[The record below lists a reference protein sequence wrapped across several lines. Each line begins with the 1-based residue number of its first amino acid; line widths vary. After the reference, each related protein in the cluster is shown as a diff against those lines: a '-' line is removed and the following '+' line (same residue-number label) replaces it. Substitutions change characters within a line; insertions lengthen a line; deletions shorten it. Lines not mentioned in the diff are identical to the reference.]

1 MPLLWLR
8 KENFETDESLRI
20 KTHRRKENR
29 CGPDCF
35 FFMRLCAVHR
45 HTILTMK
52 KKLFERDKFLH
63 LKTHKHV
70 SFSFVYEW
78 RTDSQF

>member
-35 FFMRLCAVHR
+35 FHAFMRGAQTHNFDKE
-45 HTILTMK
+45 K
-52 KKLFERDKFLH
+52 KTF
-63 LKTHKHV
+63 
-70 SFSFVYEW
+70 
-78 RTDSQF
+78 